1 VIRHVV
7 MDMDGVL
14 YRGEHVVPGARE
26 TLEALSRQG
35 GEVAFL
41 TNNASMHRD
50 DLVAKMVR
58 LGLPC
63 TVEQMW
69 GSAYITARYL
79 VKNAPDARV
88 FLVGTQ
94 GMAREM
100 QEAGLTVMPTHE
112 GVTHVVA
119 GLDRTVTYEKLT
131 HAHYAIRSGATFIA
145 TNLDPT
151 YPDSPTTTSP
161 GGGAIVSV
169 LRTSTQVEPLVMG
182 KPQTTGIA
190 LIAESWGVAAEAM
203 AAVGDCLDTDIACA
217 NNFGC
222 LSLLVLTGITKREEA
237 EKASGVLQPTAL
249 LPDLN
254 ALLPFLA
261 KRG

>member
-1 VIRHVV
+1 

-14 YRGEHVVPGARE
+14 YRGEHIVPGALE
-26 TLEALSRQG
+26 TLNALSRMG
-35 GEVAFL
+35 SKVAFL
-41 TNNASMHRD
+41 TNNASMHRE

-79 VKNAPDARV
+79 VKNAPEARV

-100 QEAGLTVMPTHE
+100 REAGLTVVPTHE
-112 GVTHVVA
+112 GATHVVA
-119 GLDRTVTYEKLT
+119 GLDRTLTYEKLT
-131 HAHYAIRSGATFIA
+131 YAHYAIRNGATFIA

-161 GGGAIVSV
+161 GGGAIVAV
-169 LRTSTQVEPLVMG
+169 LRTSTRVEPLVMG

-190 LIAESWGVAAEAM
+190 LIAESWGVKADTM
-203 AAVGDCLDTDIACA
+203 AAVGDVLDTDIACA

-222 LSLLVLTGITKREEA
+222 LAVLVLTGITKREEA
-237 EKASGVLQPTAL
+237 EKARDIQKPTAILSDLTEL
-249 LPDLN
+249 L
-254 ALLPFLA
+254 ALLDS
-261 KRG
+261 RG